1 MFDYNSRRWKKK
13 RKEILRRDGYLCQ
26 LCKRYGKQTEAV
38 TVHHIKHA
46 DEYPE
51 LAFSDDNLVS
61 LCNACHNK
69 QHPEKAGSTKNTNP
83 PHPTRLPGRKRIE
96 VVYVGARGRNQTT
109 RCRSSSQ
116 QHTNPSTG

>member
-1 MFDYNSRRWKKK
+1 MEFDYNSRRWKKK

-51 LAFSDDNLVS
+51 FAFADDNLVS
-61 LCNACHNK
+61 LCNACHQK
-69 QHPEKAGSTKNTNP
+69 AHPEK
-83 PHPTRLPGRKRIE
+83 
-96 VVYVGARGRNQTT
+96 GAKGIASRYR
-109 RCRSSSQ
+109 
-116 QHTNPSTG
+116 